1 MDSRDLIIQEANKTI
16 AEYMWGNSVY
26 IKAIH
31 DEFYLSLD
39 ALVPVWEKLN
49 HCQKELFPRIINKKK
64 ADTSYYKV
72 SFFMY
77 GKYSFVEHESDDLK
91 EAACLATA
99 KAIKELD

>member
-1 MDSRDLIIQEANKTI
+1 MELREANKII
-16 AEYMWGNSVY
+16 AEFMGLEYPSFV
-26 IKAIH
+26 
-31 DEFYLSLD
+31 SLD
-39 ALVPVWEKLN
+39 ALIPVWEKLN